1 MKILIAD
8 DHPMIHRGLRYMLKE
23 EYTNLECDSVYDGNE
38 VLEKLRTI
46 IYDIIILDINMPNA
60 ENLIFTEYILK
71 KYPYLKI
78 VIYSLNAENVY
89 ALRYLK
95 MGVYAYVE
103 KSASDKEFMTAIDKV
118 SNAHKYFSQSVLDM
132 IMSTK
137 IMDSKKHPFDILS
150 NREMDVTVH
159 LAKGLEY
166 NTIGELLNISPSTV
180 STYKSR
186 IFEKIGVTR
195 YVEFIDLVNKYLNHI

>member
-23 EYTNLECDSVYDGNE
+23 EYTNLVCDSVYDGDE
-38 VLEKLRTI
+38 VLEKLKTDK
-46 IYDIIILDINMPNA
+46 YDIVILDVNMPNA
-60 ENLIFTEYILK
+60 ENLIFTEYLLK
-71 KYPYLKI
+71 KYPEIKI
-78 VIYSLNAENVY
+78 VIYSLNPERVY

-103 KSASDKEFMTAIDKV
+103 KNASDKEFMAAIEKV
-118 SNAHKYFSQSVLDM
+118 SNAHKYFSQSVLDL
-132 IMSTK
+132 ITSTK
-137 IMDSKKHPFDILS
+137 ILSAKNPFDILS
-150 NREMDVTVH
+150 NRELDVAVH

-166 NTIGELLNISPSTV
+166 STIGEILNISPSTV

-186 IFEKIGVTR
+186 IFEKVGVSK
-195 YVEFIDLVNKYLNHI
+195 YVEFIDLVNKYLNHM

>member
-23 EYTNLECDSVYDGNE
+23 EYTNLVCDSVYDGDE
-38 VLEKLRTI
+38 VLEKLKTDK
-46 IYDIIILDINMPNA
+46 YDIVILDVNMPNA
-60 ENLIFTEYILK
+60 ENLIFTEYLLK
-71 KYPYLKI
+71 KYPEIKI
-78 VIYSLNAENVY
+78 VIYSLNPERVY

-103 KSASDKEFMTAIDKV
+103 KNASDKEFMAAIEKV
-118 SNAHKYFSQSVLDM
+118 NNAHKYFSQSVLDL
-132 IMSTK
+132 ITSTK
-137 IMDSKKHPFDILS
+137 ILSAKNPFDILS
-150 NREMDVTVH
+150 NREMDVAVH

-166 NTIGELLNISPSTV
+166 STIGEILNISPSTV

-186 IFEKIGVTR
+186 IFEKVGVSK
-195 YVEFIDLVNKYLNHI
+195 YVEFIDLVNKYLNHM